1 MILQDQVS
9 DTDAVGSE
17 EDAEGSEEALDSEDA
32 EGSEDGEYEAAEDD
46 GDLGSASLKGLTQQ
60 PARSRQSPTQNHPE
74 YADHLPDSSS
84 SSVMDMDVDAP
95 DDDGMDN
102 GIEYCSDE
110 VIVQPH
116 AEDCM
121 GYEIN
126 PFASCVHPTSVNC
139 LASTRNMR
147 WLFSGGDDGFIRKF
161 DFAATLN
168 GEQGLTQTQKHG
180 LVDSIE
186 KGGVLSSVWEN
197 AEYPLTYDPT
207 VRTGLDPENP
217 PSLVAEWSPVYS
229 LDVHPEGIW
238 CVTGCK
244 SGNINL
250 WSVRHDE
257 GHCQHVLR
265 EHRNAVSVLRLTP
278 GERGLRWDLDVGKV
292 VTRFQG
298 VRSQITSLSFSP
310 SPASSYPNLFDTADP
325 KGTVAAFNNT
335 DEKILAAVAAQQAAA
350 AEDSMLMATSYDGA
364 VLLFDQRVA
373 GGIGRKFTAK
383 LSEAPP
389 WSLSACWSPNGDRIF
404 CGRRNASV
412 DEYDVREG
420 RWVRSLRLPRD
431 SGPVSFV
438 ACLPNS
444 RHLLCASQ
452 DILRLWDLESS
463 AAEPDTILTPMDVVP
478 YDVTP
483 ASLQSDQS
491 SATHSPPLI
500 DSGTHMDMA
509 GVDTSSTIDTT
520 TVPNEDTDAF
530 STLTD
535 GAVTGINGST
545 STPNGTTTDDDSHS
559 LNATPTPNNLALPQQ
574 SRLYQ
579 LRQNNGHSTA
589 SSANNTPR
597 LPTAGLALFL
607 HDEMQM
613 NQDSVL
619 GEELHHTNEDEDITA
634 IASINNT
641 ITTTTLPGPAPP
653 PPSNHVNGTTSSTS
667 PSPTASAP
675 LETTD
680 PAIPPTLSRSST
692 HNSGV
697 ILLEPRRTNAL
708 AAQVTASLAR
718 RTHLS
723 GASQLGPN
731 KNNGSSSNA
740 APSPNR
746 SARQRS
752 TVGQGG
758 LLQPNGVHRTNTM
771 NTTTTAQLTK
781 EDDFE
786 TAPLVPFTI
795 VPGHNNGVVS
805 TILIDPAKRYLIT
818 ASGTRGWDGTA
829 SHLCLVYALVP
840 VLSNNNNS
848 NNNSLPATA
857 PNPAAANTDA
867 SQPGM
872 DVEESTDNNSG
883 PAPMSTRPT
892 VLVGDEDEEDDED
905 D

>member
-1 MILQDQVS
+1 
-9 DTDAVGSE
+9 
-17 EDAEGSEEALDSEDA
+17 
-32 EGSEDGEYEAAEDD
+32 
-46 GDLGSASLKGLTQQ
+46 
-60 PARSRQSPTQNHPE
+60 
-74 YADHLPDSSS
+74 
-84 SSVMDMDVDAP
+84 
-95 DDDGMDN
+95 
-102 GIEYCSDE
+102 
-110 VIVQPH
+110 
-116 AEDCM
+116 
-121 GYEIN
+121 
-126 PFASCVHPTSVNC
+126 SCVHPTSVNC

-197 AEYPLTYDPT
+197 AEYPLTW
-207 VRTGLDPENP
+207 LDPENP
-217 PSLVAEWSPVYS
+217 PPLVAEWSPVYS

-278 GERGLRWDLDVGKV
+278 GERGLVSGSWDRSLVRWDLDAGKV

-310 SPASSYPNLFDTADP
+310 SAASS
-325 KGTVAAFNNT
+325 
-335 DEKILAAVAAQQAAA
+335 ILAAVAAQQAAA

-463 AAEPDTILTPMDVVP
+463 AADPDTILTPMDIVP

-491 SATHSPPLI
+491 SATHSLPLI
-500 DSGTHMDMA
+500 DSRTHMDMA
-509 GVDTSSTIDTT
+509 GVDTSSPIDTT

-535 GAVTGINGST
+535 GA
-545 STPNGTTTDDDSHS
+545 
-559 LNATPTPNNLALPQQ
+559 
-574 SRLYQ
+574 
-579 LRQNNGHSTA
+579 
-589 SSANNTPR
+589 
-597 LPTAGLALFL
+597 
-607 HDEMQM
+607 
-613 NQDSVL
+613 
-619 GEELHHTNEDEDITA
+619 
-634 IASINNT
+634 
-641 ITTTTLPGPAPP
+641 
-653 PPSNHVNGTTSSTS
+653 
-667 PSPTASAP
+667 
-675 LETTD
+675 
-680 PAIPPTLSRSST
+680 
-692 HNSGV
+692 
-697 ILLEPRRTNAL
+697 
-708 AAQVTASLAR
+708 
-718 RTHLS
+718 
-723 GASQLGPN
+723 
-731 KNNGSSSNA
+731 
-740 APSPNR
+740 
-746 SARQRS
+746 
-752 TVGQGG
+752 
-758 LLQPNGVHRTNTM
+758 
-771 NTTTTAQLTK
+771 LTK

-848 NNNSLPATA
+848 NNNNLPATA

-883 PAPMSTRPT
+883 PAPISTRPT